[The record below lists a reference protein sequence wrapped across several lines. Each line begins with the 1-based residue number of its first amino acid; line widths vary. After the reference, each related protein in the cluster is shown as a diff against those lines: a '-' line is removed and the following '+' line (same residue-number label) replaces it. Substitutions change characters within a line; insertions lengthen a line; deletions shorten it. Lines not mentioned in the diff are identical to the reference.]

1 MSRKGETAAGQPR
14 LCAPVGYERPHVER
28 VVTSEELERE
38 ILYAGV
44 NASPASDD
52 G

>member
-1 MSRKGETAAGQPR
+1 MSRKGETAAGPSR
-14 LCAPVGYERPHVER
+14 LCAPIGYERPQVEW
-28 VVTSEELERE
+28 VLTSEELERE

-44 NASPASDD
+44 DALPASDS